1 MATPDITGAEQRINE
16 QIAQMAA
23 QVKSWRERGEKSE
36 AEIGGSITKMAADIT
51 KLDTAVSEMKAAAL
65 AAPVIVQGDVRRRFA
80 AGGVVRAFGM
90 VDVIRV
96 GSKDVKVVR
105 EGFFTCPET
114 LNAEH
119 AAAKAAYELA
129 VIRTVQAG
137 QIRFMTDNEGN
148 TVVSRAQLQ
157 RAMAETCP
165 ELVARMS
172 LSAHAAG
179 LTDTPDF
186 VVEKVF
192 GVSSGNGS
200 DFIPAEVLL
209 PDMSR
214 IGGAAYTATLVSLF
228 KQQTITARNPYLM
241 VTTALPR
248 PYAKGAATAAAVSE
262 LLLSGST
269 TAKRP
274 LDVKGFAVGVRVDRD
289 FEEDSL
295 LSSMIEL
302 RTDMARAMA
311 LGAEDSIINGDNAAT
326 HQDTALAS
334 WNPEGVFTSGGS
346 SAGGSLDHRRQW
358 RGLRAAAFDI
368 SNTINVGGDPTFATI
383 QTMQASFTGARGMNA
398 ARTPIITDFATIVG
412 KLSTI
417 TEVKT
422 IDVYGPN
429 ATIMTGE
436 VARIGGKP
444 ILRSPFMGRQGANTG
459 SFTSAGLYTTAGT
472 YNKAAMLMVDLD
484 AWTVATRKGVTIE
497 AASEIGTDTNLV
509 IATHR
514 MAFMTPDH
522 AESVSSSSTHNVC
535 YAYGVNV

>member
-16 QIAQMAA
+16 QIASMAA
-23 QVKSWRERGEKSE
+23 QVKSWRERGEKTE
-36 AEIGGSITKMAADIT
+36 AEISGSINKMAADIT

-80 AGGVVRAFGM
+80 AGGVVRAFGT
-90 VDVIRV
+90 VDVVRV
-96 GSKDVKVVR
+96 AGKDVKVAR

-119 AAAKAAYELA
+119 AVAKAAYELA
-129 VIRTVQAG
+129 VIRAVQAG
-137 QIRFMTDNEGN
+137 QVRFTSDSDGN
-148 TVVSRAQLQ
+148 TVVSRAHLL
-157 RAMAETCP
+157 RAMAETSP
-165 ELVARMS
+165 DLVARMS
-172 LSAHAAG
+172 FSAHAAG
-179 LTDTPDF
+179 LTDSPDF

-192 GVSSGNGS
+192 GVSSSNGS

-209 PDMSR
+209 PDMTR

-228 KQQTITARNPYLM
+228 KQQTINVRNPYLM

-248 PYAKGAATAAAVSE
+248 PYAKGSATASAVSE
-262 LLLSGST
+262 FVLSGPT
-269 TAKRP
+269 TGKRP

-289 FEEDSL
+289 FEDDSL
-295 LSSMIEL
+295 LSSMIEV

-311 LGAEDSIINGDNAAT
+311 LGAEDSIINGDNAT
-326 HQDTALAS
+326 PHQDTALAS
-334 WNPEGVFTSGGS
+334 WNPEGVFTAGGS
-346 SAGGSLDHRRQW
+346 SAGGPLDHRRQW

-368 SNTINVGGDPTFATI
+368 SNTVNVGGDPTFATI

-459 SFTSAGLYTTAGT
+459 SFTSAGLYTTGGT
-472 YNKAAMLMVDLD
+472 FNKAAMIMVDLD
-484 AWTVATRKGVTIE
+484 AWTVATRKGITIE
-497 AASEIGTDTNLV
+497 AASELGTDTSLV

-522 AESVSSSSTHNVC
+522 VDPVSSTSIHNVC
-535 YAYGVNV
+535 YAYGINV